1 MPRPKEFDR
10 DAVLDRAMEL
20 FWRKGY
26 EATSIGDLVEHLE
39 IGRQSLYD
47 TFGDKHALYVAA
59 LDRYR
64 EQFGAAVSDA
74 FAADG
79 PIKTVLRGVMRAVAD
94 RAAQRPS
101 QSCMLLCAVAER
113 GPDDPDVRR
122 RFCSNTGALERAL
135 AERLARARDDG
146 ELDSDHDDKAL
157 SRYLASAVYGLQLL
171 ARGGADRKHVD
182 QVIDVT
188 LSMLD

>member
-1 MPRPKEFDR
+1 
-10 DAVLDRAMEL
+10 MEL

-64 EQFGAAVSDA
+64 EQFGEQVSGA

-79 PIKTVLRGVMRAVAD
+79 PIKDVLRTIMRVVAD
-94 RAAQRPS
+94 KAAARPS
-101 QSCMLLCAVAER
+101 QSCMLLGAVAER
-113 GPDDPDVRR
+113 GPEDNDVKK
-122 RFCSNTGALERAL
+122 RFCSNTSVLERAL
-135 AERLARARDDG
+135 AQRLARARDRG
-146 ELDSDHDDKAL
+146 ELDSDHDDRAL
-157 SRYLASAVYGLQLL
+157 SRYLTNAMYGLQLL

-188 LSMLD
+188 LSMI

>member
-1 MPRPKEFDR
+1 MPRPKEFSR
-10 DAVLDRAMEL
+10 DDVLERAMEL

-64 EQFGAAVSDA
+64 EQFGEQVSGA

-79 PIKTVLRGVMRAVAD
+79 PIKDVLRTIMRVVAD
-94 RAAQRPS
+94 KAAARPS
-101 QSCMLLCAVAER
+101 QSCMLLGAVAER
-113 GPDDPDVRR
+113 GPEDNDVKK
-122 RFCSNTGALERAL
+122 RFCSNTSVLERAL
-135 AERLARARDDG
+135 AQRLARARDRG
-146 ELDSDHDDKAL
+146 ELDSDHDDRAL
-157 SRYLASAVYGLQLL
+157 SRYLTNAMYGLQLL

-188 LSMLD
+188 LSMI